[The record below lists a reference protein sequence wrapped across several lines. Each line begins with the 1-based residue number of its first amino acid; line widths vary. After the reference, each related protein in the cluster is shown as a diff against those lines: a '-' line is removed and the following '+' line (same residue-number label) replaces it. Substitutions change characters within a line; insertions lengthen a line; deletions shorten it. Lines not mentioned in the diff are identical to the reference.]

1 MDNRIVIRHPRKR
14 EFFSK
19 LALQGQTAQSVL
31 SEEINKYLKKEDIM
45 KNITIKNV
53 EVQDLVREGLAYQD
67 PEDETF
73 PVSSVQVSVT
83 VEIELPEYNVT
94 FDLCFQTSTT
104 YDYGAINTAL
114 DLDMTCDANS
124 DFYDFCSAH
133 EIDFEKI
140 VKSIK
145 EKSHAQ
151 KLWDEYIEQNYE
163 PSDEYF
169 GGMDANSEVNK
180 MRKK

>member
-1 MDNRIVIRHPRKR
+1 MDN
-14 EFFSK
+14 
-19 LALQGQTAQSVL
+19 TT
-31 SEEINKYLKKEDIM
+31 IN
-45 KNITIKNV
+45 IKNV
-53 EVQDLVREGLAYQD
+53 EVQDLAAMDLAYQD
-67 PEDETF
+67 PEDGTL
-73 PVSSVQVSVT
+73 PISSVQVL
-83 VEIELPEYNVT
+83 VEIELPEYNAT

-104 YDYGAINTAL
+104 HDYGAINTAL
-114 DLDMTCDANS
+114 DLDLICDANS

-145 EKSHAQ
+145 EKSQAQ
-151 KLWDEYIEQNYE
+151 KLWNEYIEQNYE